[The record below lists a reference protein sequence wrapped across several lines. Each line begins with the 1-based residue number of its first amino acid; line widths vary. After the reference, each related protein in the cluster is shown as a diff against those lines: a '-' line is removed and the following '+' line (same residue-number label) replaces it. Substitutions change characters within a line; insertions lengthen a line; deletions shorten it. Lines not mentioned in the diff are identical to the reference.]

1 MFVSNYRTYFVLCSN
16 VCAFLV
22 ENRKKKDIYILKF
35 LTKLYSQ
42 LNCVVHIIEKIESLV
57 QGATVLDCP
66 TQKPG
71 NEVGR
76 EQETLVRML
85 IC

>member
-1 MFVSNYRTYFVLCSN
+1 MYAHFWLKI
-16 VCAFLV
+16 
-22 ENRKKKDIYILKF
+22 EKKKDIYILKF

-71 NEVGR
+71 NEVRR